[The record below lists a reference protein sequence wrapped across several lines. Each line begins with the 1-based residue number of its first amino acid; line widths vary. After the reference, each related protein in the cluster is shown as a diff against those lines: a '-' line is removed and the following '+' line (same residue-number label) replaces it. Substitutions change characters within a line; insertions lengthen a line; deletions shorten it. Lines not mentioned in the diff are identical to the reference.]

1 MRLDDRPYFFREVDA
16 SLLHECICPAT
27 LLFLALRNTGQRDAH
42 HVLVVGGAVFYGWH
56 MECLLK
62 EFSNDFICQSTHV
75 VSAFRFRCEFKNRFM
90 FGLCLFEGFA

>member
-1 MRLDDRPYFFREVDA
+1 MIDHISSVKSMLLFCTNVYVRLRFF
-16 SLLHECICPAT
+16 
-27 LLFLALRNTGQRDAH
+27 FLALRNTGQRDAH